1 LKANEITNKPKGG
14 YQAFELSSSSRS
26 QLAQSFPPKFSEF
39 VGHHVTY
46 KRGAKSD
53 QPLPEASSFKVVGY
67 ACDPAGIECLVVEV
81 DGSTVRPDG
90 GTYHCTWSLDRE
102 AGFKPVKSN
111 DLLRDGW
118 EKVPNPI
125 NITATAKFF

>member
-1 LKANEITNKPKGG
+1 MGESKPRSG
-14 YQAFELSSSSRS
+14 YQAFELDQASRS
-26 QLAQSFPPKFSEF
+26 KLAQTFAPKFPEF
-39 VGHHVTY
+39 IGHHITFKMGV
-46 KRGAKSD
+46 KSD
-53 QPLPEASSFKVVGY
+53 TPLPEATSFRVVGY

-81 DGSTVRPDG
+81 DGTTTRKDG
-90 GTYHCTWSLDRE
+90 RTYHCTWSLDRG

-118 EKVPNPI
+118 EKIPNPI